1 MTIESYVHLPS
12 IPVWMGIA
20 FLLVIAGAI
29 ANNFIAAY
37 IHGMTRCDDYQKT
50 VICEKETCGTDNYLA
65 AQFFLAS
72 P

>member
-37 IHGMTRCDDYQKT
+37 IHGMTRCDD
-50 VICEKETCGTDNYLA
+50 
-65 AQFFLAS
+65 
-72 P
+72 